1 MKFRAI
7 FLFMF
12 CLLGLHTAFAQTAE
26 EAAIIKVCHEET
38 KAFLANNP
46 EGQKPY
52 NKTAPYNRLL
62 LSLLDGT
69 VGATGGDLPNGDAM
83 PPHLA
88 RRNDP
93 DHQ

>member
-1 MKFRAI
+1 
-7 FLFMF
+7 MF